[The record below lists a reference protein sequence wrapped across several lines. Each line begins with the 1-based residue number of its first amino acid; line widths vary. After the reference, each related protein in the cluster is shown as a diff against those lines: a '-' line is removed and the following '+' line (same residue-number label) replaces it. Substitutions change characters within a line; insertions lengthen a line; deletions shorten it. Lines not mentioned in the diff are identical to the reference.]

1 MGRYLI
7 DSNIVSDYL
16 AENLDNSLLDFLDPI
31 FESQPCLSVV
41 TQIELLSWKT
51 DPSVENLIK
60 QFLDNTQIFNLND
73 EIVHR
78 CVQFKR
84 SYSIKIPDAL
94 IAATASAEDL
104 ILITKNMRDFS
115 KIKGLRILNLSQF
128 K

>member
-60 QFLDNTQIFNLND
+60 QFLDNTQIFNLMKKLFIDVCNSGD
-73 EIVHR
+73 P
-78 CVQFKR
+78 
-84 SYSIKIPDAL
+84 IPL
-94 IAATASAEDL
+94 KFQML
-104 ILITKNMRDFS
+104 
-115 KIKGLRILNLSQF
+115 
-128 K
+128 